1 METSGLR
8 LWRLHRRPFGHTS
21 QVNLSS
27 PSASRRHCEQQPS
40 EKLAP
45 VPVGEPPREANTPP
59 RPTASSI
66 LAQEDGKAFPR
77 EQDFAV
83 AIVFDAS
90 YPSPSR
96 ASVASCLRGSWCASV
111 SSGTDCASRDLF
123 HGQYPFV
130 YDNTVVAAKTTEN
143 SSIGQCVIT
152 LYTQW
157 GPLPVPVLCPYCK
170 RQIVTK
176 TVYSSGFLTWMLCG
190 ALATLGCFLGCCL
203 MPFCIRGCKDI
214 SHVCPEC
221 SRVLGTF
228 RRV

>member
-77 EQDFAV
+77 GFRGGH
-83 AIVFDAS
+83 S
-90 YPSPSR
+90 
-96 ASVASCLRGSWCASV
+96 LRGSWCASV